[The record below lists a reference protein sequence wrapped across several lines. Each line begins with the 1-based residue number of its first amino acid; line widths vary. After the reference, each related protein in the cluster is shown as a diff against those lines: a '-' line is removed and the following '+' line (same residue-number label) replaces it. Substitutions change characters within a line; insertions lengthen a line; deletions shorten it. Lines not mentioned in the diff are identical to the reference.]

1 MNNIITCHNCWTKG
15 DCSTCPYKSNLEI
28 ELNSVKQA
36 ENQFKYFL
44 VILIIACILGV

>member
-1 MNNIITCHNCWTKG
+1 MKTCYSETCTRL
-15 DCSTCPYKSNLEI
+15 DCSTCPDKSNLEI

>member
-1 MNNIITCHNCWTKG
+1 MKTCYYETCTRI

-36 ENQFKYFL
+36 ENNIKYFL